1 MKNRI
6 EKRLARVLENSEI
19 LDKRAYL
26 TIDGEGCVERKKMNL
41 TIPAMV
47 FCIDE
52 VLFDETLEKESD
64 KREREKEKKIERLS
78 NLTVEKLKENFTK
91 LVVKGEVEFAK
102 RYGKE
107 LALREVEEFNKTLF
121 NLSLMDN
128 ISFKKPLMALAMKE
142 ILETIG
148 WNDKIGYLVISY
160 FAKQRYDLSSLE
172 AAKELD
178 NKDFD
183 VPETLEFIAYKKVLN
198 RYEYKNEKKY
208 ASMLSK
214 WKNDVEELSISP
226 VENEMLKTIKF

>member
-6 EKRLARVLENSEI
+6 ENRLLRVLENSEI

-26 TIDGEGCVERKKMNL
+26 TIDGDGSVERKEMNL

-47 FCIDE
+47 FCADE
-52 VLFDETLEKESD
+52 VIFDETLEKESD

-107 LALREVEEFNKTLF
+107 LALREAEEFNKTLF

-142 ILETIG
+142 ILDTVG

-160 FAKQRYDLSSLE
+160 FTKQRYDLSSLE
-172 AAKELD
+172 AAVEVE

-183 VPETLEFIAYKKVLN
+183 IPEILELVAYKKVLN
-198 RYEYKNEKKY
+198 MYDYKNEKKY